1 MKDYILEVCVDSVE
15 SAKAAV
21 QGGADR
27 LELCANLVIG
37 GTTPGV
43 SQFKQ
48 IRKACDVPINVLI
61 RPRYGDFLY
70 TDHEFRMISEDAQMF
85 RDLGADGIVVGFL
98 KPDGDLDMERLKVLR
113 EKAGTGNMTLHRA
126 FDVCRDPYRSLKE
139 AIEAG
144 ADTILT
150 SGQQNTCM
158 EGKKLLGELMEQA
171 AGQIDIL
178 VGSGVNV
185 EAIACLMAEIDA
197 RCFHMS
203 GKVIVDSGM
212 IYRKE
217 NVNMG
222 IPGIGEYDIFRTEE
236 EQIRRAKRLMEEKA
250 CLRKNV

>member
-15 SAKAAV
+15 SAIAAV
-21 QGGADR
+21 RGGAQR

-48 IRKACDVPINVLI
+48 IRKACDIPINVLI

-70 TDHEFRMISEDAQMF
+70 TDYEFQMIAEDAQMF
-85 RDLGADGIVVGFL
+85 RELGADGIVVGFL
-98 KPDGDLDMERLKVLR
+98 KPDGNLDTQRLKELKKKV
-113 EKAGTGNMTLHRA
+113 GTGSMTLHRA
-126 FDVCRDPYRSLKE
+126 FDVCRDPYRSLEE

-150 SGQQNTCM
+150 SGQQNTCL
-158 EGKKLLGELMEQA
+158 EGRKLLGELIRKAE
-171 AGQIDIL
+171 GKIDIMA
-178 VGSGVNV
+178 GSGVNV
-185 EAIACLMAEIDA
+185 STMACLMDEIDA
-197 RCFHMS
+197 RSFHMS
-203 GKVIVDSGM
+203 GKEIVDSGM

-217 NVNMG
+217 NVSMG
-222 IPGIGEYDIFRTEE
+222 IPGIGEYDIFRTQEE
-236 EQIRRAKRLMEEKA
+236 EIRGAKKLMEEKA

>member
-43 SQFKQ
+43 SQFNQ

-70 TDHEFRMISEDAQMF
+70 TDHEFQMISEDAQMY
-85 RDLGADGIVVGFL
+85 RNLGADGIVVGFL
-98 KPDGDLDMERLKVLR
+98 KPDGDLDMDRLKVLR

-144 ADTILT
+144 VDTILT

-185 EAIACLMAEIDA
+185 DAIACLMDEIDA

-236 EQIRRAKRLMEEKA
+236 EQIRRAKRLMEEKE

>member
-70 TDHEFRMISEDAQMF
+70 TDHEVQMISEDAQMF

-150 SGQQNTCM
+150 SGQQNTCV

>member
-185 EAIACLMAEIDA
+185 EAIARLMAEIDA

-212 IYRKE
+212 FYRKE

-236 EQIRRAKRLMEEKA
+236 EQIRRAKKLMEEKA

>member
-15 SAKAAV
+15 SAIAAV
-21 QGGADR
+21 RGGAQR

-43 SQFKQ
+43 SQFNQ

-70 TDHEFRMISEDAQMF
+70 TAHEFQMISEDAQMF
-85 RDLGADGIVVGFL
+85 WDLGADGIVVGFL
-98 KPDGDLDMERLKVLR
+98 KPDGNLDMERLKVLR

-144 ADTILT
+144 VDTILT

-185 EAIACLMAEIDA
+185 DAIACLMDEIDA

-203 GKVIVDSGM
+203 GKTIVDSGM

-236 EQIRRAKRLMEEKA
+236 EQIRRAKRLMEEKV

>member
-21 QGGADR
+21 QGGAGR

-70 TDHEFRMISEDAQMF
+70 TEHEFQMISEDAQMF
-85 RDLGADGIVVGFL
+85 RDLGADGVVVGFL
-98 KPDGDLDMERLKVLR
+98 KPDGDLDMERLNVLR

-139 AIEAG
+139 AMEAG
-144 ADTILT
+144 IDTILT

-158 EGKKLLGELMEQA
+158 EGKKLLGELIGQA
-171 AGQIDIL
+171 AGRIDIL

-185 EAIACLMAEIDA
+185 DAIASLMDEIDA

-203 GKVIVDSGM
+203 GKTIVDSGM

-236 EQIRRAKRLMEEKA
+236 EQIRQAKRLMEEKA
-250 CLRKNV
+250 CLRKSV